1 MTALSHLP
9 LFADLRGR
17 DVLVVG
23 AGEVAARK
31 VLLLERAG
39 ARILVVAP
47 ALGPALE
54 ERVTAQAVAWLAR
67 TFLAEQLGGCALVI
81 AATDDAQVNATV
93 AAAAR
98 LRGLPVNVVDD
109 PALSTV
115 ILPAIIDRSPL
126 LIAVS
131 TGGAAPVLARRL
143 RAEIETLVDGA
154 WAGLAALAARWRAR
168 IRDRFPDLQ
177 RRREFYDG
185 LVDGTV
191 MDALREGRPLAAEA
205 ALARAL
211 SRHADPAHGMA
222 GLVTLVGAGPGDPG
236 LLTLNALRALQRA
249 DVILHDA
256 LVSDAILDLARR
268 DALRIPV
275 GKRAGGRQTGQEQIH
290 TLMLEHARAGQR
302 VVRLKGGDPFIF
314 GRGGEELEFLREQCI
329 AYEVVPGITAATA
342 CAAYAGIPLTHRD
355 HAQSVR
361 FITAHCHGAMDT
373 LDWAG
378 LAREGQTLAMY
389 MGAGQAHAIEAQLIA
404 HGRSPATPVA
414 IVENGTR
421 PDQRVLTG
429 TLGGLADLAGRLTP
443 RAPALIVVGEV
454 ARFASVLGW
463 FGEQPRP
470 ALRPASAPAGADAC
484 GLAAAG
490 GT

>member
-1 MTALSHLP
+1 VNALSHLP

-17 DVLVVG
+17 DVLVIG

-31 VLLLERAG
+31 VALLERAG

-54 ERVTAQAVAWLAR
+54 ARITAGAVKWLAPA
-67 TFLAEQLGGCALVI
+67 FLAGQLDGCALVV
-81 AATDDAQVNATV
+81 AATDDVHVNATV
-93 AAAAR
+93 ATAAR

-109 PALSTV
+109 TALSTV

-143 RAEIETLVDGA
+143 RAEIETRVDGA
-154 WAGLAALAARWRAR
+154 WAGLIALAARWRTR
-168 IRDRFPDLQ
+168 IRGRLPDLQ
-177 RRREFYDG
+177 RRREFYDA
-185 LVDGTV
+185 LVDGPA
-191 MDALREGRPLAAEA
+191 MDALRAGRPLEAEA

-211 SRHADPAHGMA
+211 SHDAGAAHPAA

-236 LLTLNALRALQRA
+236 LLTINALRALQRA

-256 LVSDAILDLARR
+256 LVSDEILDLARR

-275 GKRAGGRQTGQEQIH
+275 GKRAGGRQTAQAQIH
-290 TLMLEHARAGQR
+290 ALMLEHARVGR
-302 VVRLKGGDPFIF
+302 CVVRLKGGDPFIF
-314 GRGGEELEFLREQCI
+314 GRGGEELEFLRAHGI
-329 AYEVVPGITAATA
+329 AYDVVPGITAATA

-361 FITAHCHGAMDT
+361 FVTAHCHGALDS

-378 LAREGQTLAMY
+378 LAHEGQTLAMY
-389 MGAGQAHAIEAQLIA
+389 MGARQAHTIQAQLIA
-404 HGRSPATPVA
+404 HGRAAATPVA
-414 IVENGTR
+414 IVESGTR

-429 TLGGLADLAGRLTP
+429 ILGGLAGLVGELTP
-443 RAPALIVVGEV
+443 QAPALIVIGEV

-470 ALRPASAPAGADAC
+470 ALHPASAPSGADAC
-484 GLAAAG
+484 GLAVAG